1 MSMKKFN
8 KMISKINFIAIILVL
23 IASYSYAGRNQ
34 VMEITNTHFVTAWEG
49 ENGQDHMNILVVS
62 AILEKQILAAN
73 DEIAVF
79 SGSICVGSSKL
90 TKDLNPLDNTTFVTI
105 LASKSDGIS
114 NGFVEN
120 DPIIFKIWDDSNQ
133 MEIVVQSVSYR
144 NEVSSWLT
152 TGKFS
157 AGATSVVDIVHNTEI
172 TQTVQF
178 IKGSNLFSTYL
189 IPTNPDVS
197 VVMKSLFDSGFL
209 LKVEDESGNTYS
221 YSSKTKV
228 WTNLIGAI
236 EKTEGY
242 LISLASAISFQ
253 IKGKLIDLPLSIPL
267 EKGWNFISIPQT
279 NAVEAMKIVQPLI
292 DLNKLIKVQDEL
304 GNTIEASRKT
314 GVWVDNI
321 KTFYP
326 GKSYK
331 INLSSS
337 SFITFQ

>member
-1 MSMKKFN
+1 MKNIN
-8 KMISKINFIAIILVL
+8 KMISKINFIALILVF
-23 IASYSYAGRNQ
+23 ITSYSYAGRNQ
-34 VMEITNTHFVTAWEG
+34 VIENATTHFITAWQG

-62 AILEKQILAAN
+62 AILEKQALSAN

-79 SGSICVGSSKL
+79 SGSICVGASKL
-90 TKDLNPLDNTTFVTI
+90 TKEINPLDNTTFVTI
-105 LASKSDGIS
+105 LASKGDGVN

-133 MEIVVQSVSYR
+133 LEIVVQSVSYR
-144 NEVSSWLT
+144 NDISLWLT
-152 TGKFS
+152 SGTFS

-189 IPTNPDVS
+189 IPTNTDVS

-221 YSSKTKV
+221 YSTKTKV
-228 WTNLIGAI
+228 WTNSIGSI

-242 LISLASAISFQ
+242 LISLSSAISFQ
-253 IKGKLIDLPLSIPL
+253 IKGKSIVLPLNIPL
-267 EKGWNFISIPQT
+267 GKGWSFISIPQT
-279 NAVEAMKIVQPLI
+279 NAIEAMKIVQPLI
-292 DLNKLIKVQDEL
+292 DQNKLIKVQDEL

>member
-1 MSMKKFN
+1 
-8 KMISKINFIAIILVL
+8 MISKINFIAIILVL

>member
-1 MSMKKFN
+1 MNKSEKMK
-8 KMISKINFIAIILVL
+8 SKIKFIALILVL
-23 IASYSYAGRNQ
+23 ITSYSYAGRNQ
-34 VMEITNTHFVTAWEG
+34 VVETASTHFITVWDG

-62 AILEKQILAAN
+62 AILETQALALN

-79 SGSICVGSSKL
+79 SGSICVGASKL
-90 TKDLNPLDNTTFVTI
+90 TKDINPLDKTTFVTI
-105 LASKSDGIS
+105 LASKGDGLS

-133 MEIVVQSVSYR
+133 MEIVAKTVSYR
-144 NEVSSWLT
+144 NEISLWLT
-152 TGKFS
+152 SGLFS
-157 AGATSVVDIVHNTEI
+157 AGATSVVDIIHNTEI
-172 TQTVQF
+172 TQTIQL

-197 VVMKSLFDSGFL
+197 VVMKSLCDSGFL
-209 LKVEDESGNTYS
+209 LKMEDESGKSLS
-221 YSSKTKV
+221 YSTKTKV
-228 WTNLIGAI
+228 WTNTIGSI

-242 LISLASAISFQ
+242 LISLTSNFSLQ
-253 IKGKLIDLPLSIPL
+253 IKGKMIVLPLTISL
-267 EKGWNFISIPQT
+267 KAGWNFISIPQT
-279 NAVEAMKIVQPLI
+279 VAVDAMKIIQPLI
-292 DLNKLIKVQDEL
+292 DQKKLIKVQDEL

-314 GVWVDNI
+314 GLWVNNI

-326 GKSYK
+326 DKSYK